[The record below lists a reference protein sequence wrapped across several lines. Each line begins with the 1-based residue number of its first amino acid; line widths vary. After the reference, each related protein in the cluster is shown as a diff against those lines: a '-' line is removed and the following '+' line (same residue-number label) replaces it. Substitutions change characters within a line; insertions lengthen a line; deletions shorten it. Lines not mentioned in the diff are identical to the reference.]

1 MMIKNKECILVL
13 AALLSLPGCIDRKK
27 KAKEPKKM
35 AKKVDIFSSVNIPLA
50 DDNEDDVDNVRVLS
64 FFDEEIQE
72 FSTTDDDF
80 NISVAVET
88 GQQDAAS
95 LSADQDFTWVEAAD
109 MDNEFKVVYF
119 GFGDYDVRS
128 DQEGAVELDIAQVNQ
143 LLAQSEET
151 QAEPTIVI
159 EGHACH
165 SAGSPAYNLALSER
179 RAKKIADRFVASGIS
194 QDNIKVVGRGQEV
207 PALIDEQAVTGSS
220 EEQWA
225 NRRVEVR
232 VIYT

>member
-1 MMIKNKECILVL
+1 MLVV
-13 AALLSLPGCIDRKK
+13 LLSLPGCIDRKK
-27 KAKEPKKM
+27 KAKESKKM

-50 DDNEDDVDNVRVLS
+50 DDNEDDIDDARVLS

-88 GQQDAAS
+88 GQQDDVP

-119 GFGDYDVRS
+119 RFGDYDVRS

-143 LLAQSEET
+143 LLAQSEDT

-179 RAKKIADRFVASGIS
+179 RAKKIADRFIASGIP
-194 QDNIKVVGRGQEV
+194 QDSIKVVARGQEV
-207 PALIDEQAVTGSS
+207 PALIDEQAITGSS

>member
-1 MMIKNKECILVL
+1 MMKNKECILVF
-13 AALLSLPGCIDRKK
+13 AVLLSLPGCMGYKK
-27 KAKEPKKM
+27 KVKEPKKM
-35 AKKVDIFSSVNIPLA
+35 TKKVDIFSSVNIPLA
-50 DDNEDDVDNVRVLS
+50 DDNQDNVDDARVLS

-80 NISVAVET
+80 NIAVAVET
-88 GQQDAAS
+88 GQQDGISLAAE
-95 LSADQDFTWVEAAD
+95 QDFAWVEAAD
-109 MDNEFKVVYF
+109 TENEFKVVYF

-128 DQEGAVELDIAQVNQ
+128 DQEGVIGLDIAQVNQ
-143 LLAQSEET
+143 LLAESEGT

-179 RAKKIADRFVASGIS
+179 RAKNIADRFVASGIPQS
-194 QDNIKVVGRGQEV
+194 SIKVVGRGQEV
-207 PALIDEQAVTGSS
+207 PAFVNEQTVTGSR